1 MIAPPWWRR
10 VRRQFGIS
18 VPQMMVRPPLPWWG
32 RGIVIGTLLAIVAG
46 TWWWGFDF
54 GQILGGWNR
63 QEVQARLSVLEADSF
78 KHQTE
83 AQELRARNTALESQ
97 LTMNKGTQDSLGRQT
112 AELADENRELR
123 EELAFLQKLVL
134 DSSKQSGIQIQRLSL
149 EPEGEDMWRYRL
161 LVVRGGSPKD
171 EFDGNLVLQAA
182 FAPAPEAPPGTRSGT
197 LTLPDDQPA
206 AKSALALKFKYYQ
219 RVEGRIHAPAGTRIT
234 ALTVRCYESGQG
246 SPRATRDLQVS

>member
-1 MIAPPWWRR
+1 MRR
-10 VRRQFGIS
+10 HFGIS
-18 VPQMMVRPPLPWWG
+18 APQMMVRPPLPWWG

-63 QEVQARLSVLEADSF
+63 QAVQARLALLESDST
-78 KHQTE
+78 KHQAE
-83 AQELRARNTALESQ
+83 ASLLHARNTALESE
-97 LTMNKGTQDSLGRQT
+97 LAMNKGAQDALERQT
-112 AELADENRELR
+112 AELADANRELR

-134 DSSKQSGIQIQRLSL
+134 DSSQQTAIQIQRLSL
-149 EPEGEDMWRYRL
+149 EPEGEDIWRYRL
-161 LVVRGGSPKD
+161 LVVRGGSPKE

-182 FAPAPEAPPGTRSGT
+182 FAPGPEAPPGTRSGT

-206 AKSALALKFKYYQ
+206 AKSALTLKFKYYQ

-234 ALTVRCYESGQG
+234 TLTVRCYESGQG

>member
-1 MIAPPWWRR
+1 
-10 VRRQFGIS
+10 
-18 VPQMMVRPPLPWWG
+18 MMVRTHLPWWG
-32 RGIVIGTLLAIVAG
+32 RGIVIGTLLAVVAG

-54 GQILGGWNR
+54 GQIFGGWNR
-63 QEVQARLSVLEADSF
+63 QEVQARLASLEADST
-78 KHQTE
+78 KHQAE
-83 AQELRARNTALESQ
+83 ASLLRARNIALESE
-97 LTMNKGTQDSLGRQT
+97 LAMNKGTQDALARQT
-112 AELADENRELR
+112 AELADENRELG

-134 DSSKQSGIQIQRLSL
+134 DSSKQTGIQIQRLSL
-149 EPEGEDMWRYRL
+149 EPEGEDIWRYRL

-206 AKSALALKFKYYQ
+206 AKSALTLKFKYYQ